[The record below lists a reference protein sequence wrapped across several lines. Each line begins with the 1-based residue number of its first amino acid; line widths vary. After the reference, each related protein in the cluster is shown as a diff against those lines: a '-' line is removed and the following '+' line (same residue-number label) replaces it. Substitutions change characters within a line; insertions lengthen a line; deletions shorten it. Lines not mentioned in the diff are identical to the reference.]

1 MLPMFCTATACRY
14 FFQPA
19 SSSAAGATSAC
30 WASTTGAASSFL
42 QAVKASANDAINMA
56 RMVLFMEFL
65 PW

>member
-1 MLPMFCTATACRY
+1 
-14 FFQPA
+14 
-19 SSSAAGATSAC
+19 
-30 WASTTGAASSFL
+30 L